1 MHGLPPRG
9 GAGAGAG
16 RTAHGRMNDHDIPN
30 KGLAMKCVPALTA
43 CLILTAMVCDAPA
56 QSLAERIAIVKDQ
69 RDRAAQQEQ
78 QAPQPQSPQIPQ
90 KMSVLIDEV
99 LFDQTPARDVFNW
112 WASRVDVP
120 MVIDWEGMALEG
132 INPEQGI
139 TLDLRTV
146 PAKILL
152 DVMMRQASPDI
163 ELIYEVTPWYVQV
176 MTKRQ
181 ANRNPVLRVYDVSDI
196 VMRVPNFTS
205 APNFDVNEALSNTS
219 SGGSGNSGGGGGGG
233 GSGGIFTDDNEDS
246 DEDDEPT
253 KTQSGESIADLIR
266 QTIEPDIWQENGGAY
281 ASVRFYD
288 GRLIVNAP
296 MYVHRQ
302 IGMPTVSAYTPR
314 SIGGYKSAAGGTDAP
329 SVEKPFGTQ
338 PR

>member
-1 MHGLPPRG
+1 
-9 GAGAGAG
+9 
-16 RTAHGRMNDHDIPN
+16 
-30 KGLAMKCVPALTA
+30 MKCVQALTA
-43 CLILTAMVCDAPA
+43 CLILTAMMSDAPA

-69 RDRAAQQEQ
+69 RNRATEQ
-78 QAPQPQSPQIPQ
+78 QSPQPESLQIPQ

-112 WASRVDVP
+112 WATRVDVP
-120 MVIDWEGMALEG
+120 LVIDWDGMALEG

-139 TLDLRTV
+139 TLDLKTV
-146 PAKILL
+146 PARILL
-152 DVMMRQASPDI
+152 DVLMRQASPDV

-181 ANRNPVLRVYDVSDI
+181 ANRNPVLKVYDVSDI
-196 VMRVPNFTS
+196 VMRVPNFTN
-205 APNFDVNEALSNTS
+205 APSFDLNEALSNTS
-219 SGGSGNSGGGGGGG
+219 SGGSGSSGGGGGG
-233 GSGGIFTDDNEDS
+233 GSGGIFTDASEDDGEDEDS
-246 DEDDEPT
+246 T
-253 KTQSGESIADLIR
+253 KAERGESIAELIR
-266 QTIEPDIWQENGGAY
+266 ETIEPGIWQENGGAY

-302 IGMPTVSAYTPR
+302 IGMPTVSGDSPR
-314 SIGGYKSAAGGTDAP
+314 SISGYKSSAGGTDEP
-329 SVEKPFGTQ
+329 STSKPFGTQ

>member
-1 MHGLPPRG
+1 
-9 GAGAGAG
+9 
-16 RTAHGRMNDHDIPN
+16 
-30 KGLAMKCVPALTA
+30 MKCLRALTA
-43 CLILTAMVCDAPA
+43 CLILTAVVSDAPA

-69 RDRAAQQEQ
+69 RNQAASPQTQV
-78 QAPQPQSPQIPQ
+78 PQPQSLQIPQ

-120 MVIDWEGMALEG
+120 MVIDWDGMALEG

-146 PAKILL
+146 PARILL
-152 DVMMRQASPDI
+152 DVMMRQASPDV

-205 APNFDVNEALSNTS
+205 APSFDLNEALSNTN

-233 GSGGIFTDDNEDS
+233 GGGGIFSDDDEDD

-253 KTQSGESIADLIR
+253 KAQSGESIANLIR

-296 MYVHRQ
+296 MYIHRQ
-302 IGMPTVSAYTPR
+302 IGMPTVSGYTPR
-314 SIGGYKSAAGGTDAP
+314 SIGGYKSPAGGTDAP
-329 SVEKPFGTQ
+329 SISKPFGTQ